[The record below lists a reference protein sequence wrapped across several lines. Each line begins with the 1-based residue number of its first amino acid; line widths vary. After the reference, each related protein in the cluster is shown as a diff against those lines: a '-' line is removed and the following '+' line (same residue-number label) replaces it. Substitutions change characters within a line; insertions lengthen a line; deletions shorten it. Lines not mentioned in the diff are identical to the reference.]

1 MNRIRLYFYVQI
13 KLIIVF
19 LSFGMSCQYCC
30 CTVLPPVQKI
40 RRRFFVLEEK
50 LPVNHSNKLFGNRV
64 FQAIIISG
72 LFLQIGIWVRN
83 FAVLLFIMEKTNGD
97 PFAVSLISVAEF
109 APIFI
114 FSFIGGTFAD
124 RWRPKRTMVW
134 CDILSAISVFAV
146 LVTLI
151 LGSWHV
157 VFFATLISAILSQF
171 SQPSGMK
178 LFKMHLPE
186 EQMQVGMSVY
196 QTVFAIFMVLGPILG
211 TFAFQAFGINLSIAI
226 TGTAF
231 LLSAA
236 ALTFLPS
243 DRKMEEESGTTS
255 LLSEMKS
262 GIKYVLGKK
271 ELSLLGLC
279 FLAAGLGIGFIQ
291 PLSIFLVTEQLG
303 LAKENLQWLLTANGI
318 GMILGGAVVMI
329 FAKTVAPQRLLA
341 VGMVGNAIGFAIMGL
356 SVNLWLTLGAQFLNG
371 LMLPCIQIGINTMIL
386 QRTEAAF
393 IGRVNGILSPLF
405 TGAMVLTMSVAGI
418 LKEQFSLVAI
428 FEAAAV
434 LFIIG
439 LLFILPL
446 YNLKEET
453 KQEGIKLGE

>member
-1 MNRIRLYFYVQI
+1 M
-13 KLIIVF
+13 
-19 LSFGMSCQYCC
+19 
-30 CTVLPPVQKI
+30 
-40 RRRFFVLEEK
+40 EEK
-50 LPVNHSNKLFGNRV
+50 LPVNHSTKLFGNRV

-72 LFLQIGIWVRN
+72 VFLQIGIWVRN

-151 LGSWHV
+151 LGSWHI
-157 VFFATLISAILSQF
+157 VFFATLISSILSQF

-453 KQEGIKLGE
+453 KQKGIELGE

>member
-1 MNRIRLYFYVQI
+1 ME
-13 KLIIVF
+13 K
-19 LSFGMSCQYCC
+19 
-30 CTVLPPVQKI
+30 
-40 RRRFFVLEEK
+40 K
-50 LPVNHSNKLFGNRV
+50 LPVNHSTNLFGNRV
-64 FQAIIISG
+64 FQAIIVSG
-72 LFLQIGIWVRN
+72 LFLQIGIWIRN

-146 LVTLI
+146 LVTLMI
-151 LGSWHV
+151 GSWHV

-243 DRKMEEESGTTS
+243 DRKMEEENGTTS

-405 TGAMVLTMSVAGI
+405 TGAMVLTMSIAGI